1 MSKSTPLSKE
11 ETKERI
17 RAALDILGRF
27 TDADGKLNA
36 TKMSRRI
43 RELEAGSDVCGD
55 EALHCETARRLRE
68 RVREL
73 EEQLKNTEA
82 DWRSAEAAVSQ
93 EWGRVEEANARI
105 RELEARADK
114 TEAER
119 DGYRDAIKLALTHIR
134 AMTPSTQHPAMVQ
147 AVRALK
153 TALKEA
159 TDGR

>member
-73 EEQLKNTEA
+73 EAEGCGLREA
-82 DWRSAEAAVSQ
+82 IEMHAQWMHAGAV
-93 EWGRVEEANARI
+93 GGGH
-105 RELEARADK
+105 D
-114 TEAER
+114 AER
-119 DGYRDAIKLALTHIR
+119 CGAIEASLWKVLE
-134 AMTPSTQHPAMVQ
+134 PANGQ
-147 AVRALK
+147 
-153 TALKEA
+153 
-159 TDGR
+159 